1 MNDPVD
7 DQVAAAVEA
16 VKASIPVA
24 DTLGVYLYGSAV
36 AGGLKP
42 DSDLDIF
49 VVARRRLTRDEK
61 RALVDRLMPLSG
73 RATRPP
79 AWRPLE
85 VTVAAQSDLR
95 PWRYPPCMDLQFG
108 EWLREQFLAHDQ
120 GLAASVSPDLAIV
133 VTMVCDSGR
142 ALEGPPPRELLD
154 PVPPGDLRRAM
165 TDALPALLEDLED
178 DTRNVIL
185 TLARVWVTAAT
196 GRILSK
202 ADAAEWAIDRLAAE
216 VSSPLAWARQLYVGG
231 GFGPWNDL
239 KAVRR
244 AIAAMQDEIGR
255 LVGEPSET
263 A

>member
-16 VKASIPVA
+16 VRASVPVA
-24 DTLGVYLYGSAV
+24 DTLGIYLYGSAV
-36 AGGLKP
+36 AGGLKL
-42 DSDLDIF
+42 DSDLDIL
-49 VVARRRLTRDEK
+49 VVASRRLTRDEK
-61 RALVDRLMPLSG
+61 RAVVDRLMPVSG

-85 VTVAAQSDLR
+85 VTVVAQSDLR
-95 PWRYPPCMDLQFG
+95 PWRYPPHMDLQYG
-108 EWLREQFLAHDQ
+108 EWLREQFLADDQ
-120 GLAASVSPDLAIV
+120 GLAASVSPDLAVV
-133 VTMVCDSGR
+133 VTMVRDSGR

-165 TDALPALLEDLED
+165 TDALPALLEDLEE

-185 TLARVWVTAAT
+185 TFARVWVTTAT

-202 ADAAEWAIDRLAAE
+202 ADAAEWAIDRLAPA
-216 VSSPLAWARQLYVGG
+216 VSPPLAWARQLYVGG
-231 GFGPWNDL
+231 GFGPWDDL
-239 KAVRR
+239 QAVMRTV
-244 AIAAMQDEIGR
+244 AAMQYEIGR
-255 LVGEPSET
+255 LVGEHSER